1 MRATRLLLATALLTG
16 SWIGDLISAELKVLS
31 VIPMRPS
38 LQELAPAFEASSGHK
53 LKVEYATTG
62 AVEQRIVND
71 EEADVVILTK
81 SLADKL
87 GDLHPTTSEM
97 QSVKIVGGTVKPL
110 ARVEIGVAVR
120 KGAAKPDISSVEA
133 LKQTLL
139 KAKGIV
145 YDDPAAGAMVSAQI
159 AEALEKLGIADEVK
173 QKTHVNKRPAGRD
186 FADRRYGVPRRCRYQ
201 ARANQCPERD
211 AGNRGGRHVAG

>member
-1 MRATRLLLATALLTG
+1 MRAKRLLLTATLLTG
-16 SWIGDLISAELKVLS
+16 SWIGDSISAELKVLS
-31 VIPMRPS
+31 IIPMRPS

-110 ARVEIGVAVR
+110 ARAEIGVAVR
-120 KGAAKPDISSVEA
+120 KGAARRDLSSLAA
-133 LKQTLL
+133 LNQTRRQGT
-139 KAKGIV
+139 GID
-145 YDDPAAGAMVSAQI
+145 YRDPSAGAVVGAKN
-159 AEALEKLGIADEVK
+159 AETLATHGIADEIK
-173 QKTHVNKRPAGRD
+173 EKTHPPK
-186 FADRRYGVPRRCRYQ
+186 
-201 ARANQCPERD
+201 
-211 AGNRGGRHVAG
+211 